1 MRLHQQFDLKQD
13 VIKPIG
19 RELFEIPPYLIEEL
33 VTNLSKKGY
42 TILKSS
48 AHYMGIPG
56 SIIIVKELTGPFVM
70 QFTTKIKDDFRAVS
84 RKLGIEGLF
93 E

>member
-1 MRLHQQFDLKQD
+1 MKLHQQFDLKQD
-13 VIKPIG
+13 VIGPIG
-19 RELFEIPPYLIEEL
+19 RELFEIPPYLIEQL
-33 VTNLSKKGY
+33 ITNLSKRGY

-48 AHYMGIPG
+48 ADYMGIPK
-56 SIIIVKELTGPFVM
+56 SITIVKEFPGQFVM
-70 QFTTKIKDDFRAVS
+70 QFTTKIKDDFKAVS